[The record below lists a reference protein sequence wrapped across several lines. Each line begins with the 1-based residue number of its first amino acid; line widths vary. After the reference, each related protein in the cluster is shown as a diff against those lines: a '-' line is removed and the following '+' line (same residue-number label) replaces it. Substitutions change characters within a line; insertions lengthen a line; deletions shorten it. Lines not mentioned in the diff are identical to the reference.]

1 MNKGETM
8 MDNPIKKR
16 YKRQNFRNWWK
27 GMNRHPYKDRKKM
40 ILKWMRFASKTVA
53 MRGDQN
59 QQKVVYT
66 IYNRAFHS
74 KYEVPRYN
82 CKRVYDIVNAK
93 QNKHREETAKLIAMR
108 EALLKDAPIL
118 RKTVKKRH
126 IASNRGRD
134 V

>member
-1 MNKGETM
+1 MKKGETM
-8 MDNPIKKR
+8 MDNQTKRR
-16 YKRQNFRNWWK
+16 YKRQNFKHWWR
-27 GMNRHPYKDRKKM
+27 GMNRHPYRDRKKL

-53 MRGDQN
+53 MRGDQD

-66 IYNRAFHS
+66 IYNRSFRS
-74 KYEVPRYN
+74 KYEIPRYN
-82 CKRVYDIVNAK
+82 AKRVYDIVNAK
-93 QNKHREETAKLIAMR
+93 QNKHREETAKLQAMR

-126 IASNRGRD
+126 IGSSRAGN

>member
-1 MNKGETM
+1 MIAKPKTS
-8 MDNPIKKR
+8 R